1 MLYLVFA
8 VFNWSLLSTFRPS
21 KQSPLRME
29 NAIDFLPT
37 VLLGILL
44 YAIVLAIP
52 SVRDN
57 GLRSRWSPIIPI
69 TAFLYFLLGFDAN
82 VHTAM
87 FWEHNLLPIKASFRI
102 DGLSR
107 LFALLITGIGSL
119 IFIYANG
126 YMKGA
131 KYVQRLQGFLMLFM
145 LAMLGVV
152 LSDDL
157 VMLFVFW
164 ELTSISSFFLI
175 GFKNEDEASRKSAL
189 QAITITGMGGLV
201 MLGGFILL
209 GEIAGTYSISE
220 MTNPDIIANI
230 TSHVWFTPM
239 LLFILLGAFT
249 KSAQFPFHFWLPGA
263 MKAPTPVSAYLHS
276 ATMVKA
282 GVYLLARLSPVL
294 GDTPVWNI
302 ALISFGGF
310 TMVYA
315 AFQAL
320 FRTDMKSI
328 LAYTTVSALGI
339 MVFLLGLQ
347 SSDAIAAVS
356 LFILVHALYKAS
368 FFMLAGTVDH
378 ETGTRD
384 ISQLGGLGKKMMPLF
399 AIGIFAAWSNG
410 GVPPSI
416 GFLGKDLIYES
427 TLLHPAWAYVFTG
440 LSVTTNIMLF
450 AAGLLVGWLPFRGKA
465 SHPEAHTPHWSMWA
479 PAGLLAV
486 LGMLFGL
493 FPSLINN
500 TLVGPVANAI
510 SGSTQEIH
518 LKLWHGFNP
527 VLYLSLTTMGLGL
540 LLYTMIRPGTALLS
554 FIEKAE
560 RIGPRRILHSA
571 ANGFIKSS
579 SWITQTLQNGKLRVY
594 LLVILGFLVSILGYV
609 VLSDTSFVIDIEQL
623 SEITIYEGIT
633 VGILFTSVFLT
644 VFSGSR
650 LAAVASMG
658 VVGYA
663 LCIIFVFYSA
673 PDLAMTQFTIDTL
686 TVILFVLVLYRLP
699 RFIRLDFSLR
709 HILDAIVAVSVGG
722 LMTIISLEVLQRM
735 PEREIS
741 DFYALNAYVLAKGK
755 NVVNVILVDFRG
767 ADTMIEIVVL
777 SIAAIGVYSLL
788 KLRLRKNEK
797 VE

>member
-1 MLYLVFA
+1 
-8 VFNWSLLSTFRPS
+8 
-21 KQSPLRME
+21 ME
-29 NAIDFLPT
+29 NAINFLPFA
-37 VLLGILL
+37 LLGILL
-44 YAIVLAIP
+44 YTIMLAVP
-52 SVRDN
+52 SVREN
-57 GLRSRWSPIIPI
+57 GFRSRWSPVIPI
-69 TAFLYFLLGFDAN
+69 AAFTYFLLGFDGSTQAS
-82 VHTAM
+82 TI
-87 FWEHNLLPIKASFRI
+87 WEHQLLPIKASFQI

-131 KYVQRLQGFLMLFM
+131 KHVQRLQSFLMLFM

-157 VMLFVFW
+157 IMLFVFW

-189 QAITITGMGGLV
+189 QAITITGMGGLI
-201 MLGGFILL
+201 MLGGFIIL
-209 GEIAGTYSISE
+209 GEIAGTYAISE
-220 MTNPDIIANI
+220 MHNPETI
-230 TSHVWFTPM
+230 TTITGHAWFAPM
-239 LLFILLGAFT
+239 LILILAGAFT

-282 GVYLLARLSPVL
+282 GVYLLARFSPIL

-302 ALISFGGF
+302 ALMSFGGF

-384 ISQLGGLGKKMMPLF
+384 ISQLGGLGKVMMPLF
-399 AIGIFAAWSNG
+399 AIGILAAWSNG
-410 GVPPSI
+410 GVPPSV

-427 TLLHPAWAYVFTG
+427 TLHHPVWAYVFTG
-440 LSVTTNIMLF
+440 LSVVTNIMLF
-450 AAGLLVGWLPFRGKA
+450 AAGLLVGWLPFRGK
-465 SHPEAHTPHWSMWA
+465 STHPNTHMPHWTLWV
-479 PAGLLAV
+479 PAALLAV

-493 FPSLINN
+493 FPALINDGLIN
-500 TLVGPVANAI
+500 PVANAI
-510 SGSTQEIH
+510 AGAEQDVH
-518 LKLWHGFNP
+518 LKLWHGFNT
-527 VLYLSLTTMGLGL
+527 VLYLSLLTMGAGL
-540 LLYTMIRPGTALLS
+540 LLYTIIKPGATMLG
-554 FIEKAE
+554 FIETAE
-560 RIGPRRILHSA
+560 RMGPRRLLHA
-571 ANGFIKSS
+571 IANGFVQIS
-579 SWITQTLQNGKLRVY
+579 SWVTQTLQNGKLRIY
-594 LLVILGFLVSILGYV
+594 LLVILGFLVFLLGYV
-609 VLSDTSFVIDIEQL
+609 VLSDTSFVIDKKQL
-623 SEITIYEGIT
+623 SDITIYEGIT

-644 VFSGSR
+644 LFSGSR
-650 LAAVASMG
+650 LAAVAAMG
-658 VVGYA
+658 VVGYT

-699 RFIRLDFSLR
+699 RFIRLDLSVR
-709 HILDAIVAVSVGG
+709 HILDGLVAIAVGA
-722 LMTIISLEVLQRM
+722 LMTVISLEVLQRT

-797 VE
+797 ME

>member
-1 MLYLVFA
+1 MDSA
-8 VFNWSLLSTFRPS
+8 VEKLPIL
-21 KQSPLRME
+21 
-29 NAIDFLPT
+29 FLC
-37 VLLGILL
+37 ILL
-44 YAIVLAIP
+44 YVIVLAIP
-52 SVRDN
+52 SVRQN
-57 GLRSRWSPIIPI
+57 GLRSRLSPLIPI
-69 TAFLYFLLGFDAN
+69 GAFLFFLLGFDGN
-82 VHTAM
+82 KETAVL
-87 FWEHNLLPIKASFRI
+87 WTHELLPTQLSFTV
-102 DGLSR
+102 DGLGR

-131 KYVQRLQGFLMLFM
+131 KYTQRLQSFLMLFM

-157 VMLFVFW
+157 IMLFIFW

-189 QAITITGMGGLV
+189 QAISITGLGGLV
-201 MLGGFILL
+201 MLGGFIIL
-209 GEIAGTYSISE
+209 GEIAGTYAISD
-220 MTNPDIIANI
+220 MQNPEIIATI
-230 TSHVWFTPM
+230 TGHAWFIPM
-239 LLFILLGAFT
+239 MIFILLGAFT

-282 GVYLLARLSPVL
+282 GVYLLARFSPIL
-294 GDTPVWNI
+294 GDTPIWTITLV
-302 ALISFGGF
+302 SFGGV

-339 MVFLLGLQ
+339 MVFLLGMQ

-368 FFMLAGTVDH
+368 FFMLAGTIDH

-384 ISQLGGLGKKMMPLF
+384 ISKLSGLKTAMMPLF
-399 AIGIFAAWSNG
+399 IIGILAAWSNG
-410 GVPPSI
+410 GIPPSV

-427 TLLHPAWAYVFTG
+427 TLAFPGLNYLLTG
-440 LSVTTNIMLF
+440 VSVGTNIMLF
-450 AAGLLVGWLPFRGKA
+450 AAGLLVGWLPFRGKKI
-465 SHPEAHTPHWSMWA
+465 SHENLHLPA
-479 PAGLLAV
+479 PSLWVPAAVLAV

-493 FPSLINN
+493 FPGLINDS
-500 TLVGPVANAI
+500 LVNPVANAI
-510 SGSTQEIH
+510 SGNTEEIH
-518 LKLWHGFNP
+518 LKLWYGFNT
-527 VLYLSLTTMGLGL
+527 VLYLSLLTMGLGVL
-540 LLYTMIRPGTALLS
+540 TYAVIRPGAGLLG
-554 FIEKAE
+554 FIENAE
-560 RIGPRRILHSA
+560 RFGPRRLLHGI
-571 ANGFIKSS
+571 ANGFIGLSD
-579 SWITQTLQNGKLRVY
+579 WITKTMQNGKLRIY
-594 LLVILGFLVSILGYV
+594 LLVILGFLVLILGYV
-609 VLSDTSFVIDIEQL
+609 VLSETTFTIDKKML
-623 SEITIYEGIT
+623 SDITIYEGIT
-633 VGILFTSVFLT
+633 VGILFISVFLT
-644 VFSGSR
+644 LFSGSR
-650 LAAVASMG
+650 LAAVAAMG
-658 VVGYA
+658 VVGYT

-699 RFIRLDFSLR
+699 RFIRLDFSPR
-709 HILDAIVAVSVGG
+709 HILDGLVAIAIGA
-722 LMTIISLEVLQRM
+722 LMTIISLEVLQRV
-735 PEREIS
+735 PDQEIS
-741 DFYALNAYVLAKGK
+741 DFYALNAYLLAKGK

>member
-1 MLYLVFA
+1 
-8 VFNWSLLSTFRPS
+8 
-21 KQSPLRME
+21 ME
-29 NAIDFLPT
+29 NAINFLPFA
-37 VLLGILL
+37 LLGILL
-44 YAIVLAIP
+44 YTIMLAVP
-52 SVRDN
+52 SVREN
-57 GLRSRWSPIIPI
+57 GFRSRWSPVIPI
-69 TAFLYFLLGFDAN
+69 AAFTYFLLGFDGSTQAS
-82 VHTAM
+82 TI
-87 FWEHNLLPIKASFRI
+87 WEHQLLPIKASFQI

-131 KYVQRLQGFLMLFM
+131 KHVQRLQSFLMLFM

-157 VMLFVFW
+157 IMLFVFW

-189 QAITITGMGGLV
+189 QAITITGMGGLI
-201 MLGGFILL
+201 MLGGFIIL
-209 GEIAGTYSISE
+209 GEIAGTYAISE
-220 MTNPDIIANI
+220 MHNPETI
-230 TSHVWFTPM
+230 TTITGHAWFAPM
-239 LLFILLGAFT
+239 LILILAGAFT

-282 GVYLLARLSPVL
+282 GVYLLARFSPVL

-302 ALISFGGF
+302 ALMSFGGF

-384 ISQLGGLGKKMMPLF
+384 ISQLGGLGKVMMPLF
-399 AIGIFAAWSNG
+399 AIGILAAWSNG
-410 GVPPSI
+410 GVPPSV

-427 TLLHPAWAYVFTG
+427 TLHHPVWAYVFTG
-440 LSVTTNIMLF
+440 LSVVTNIMLF
-450 AAGLLVGWLPFRGKA
+450 AAGLLVGWLPFRGK
-465 SHPEAHTPHWSMWA
+465 STHPNTHMPHWTLWV
-479 PAGLLAV
+479 PAALLAV

-493 FPSLINN
+493 FPALINDGLIN
-500 TLVGPVANAI
+500 PVANAI
-510 SGSTQEIH
+510 AGAEQDVH
-518 LKLWHGFNP
+518 LKLWHGFNT
-527 VLYLSLTTMGLGL
+527 VLYLSLLTMGAGL
-540 LLYTMIRPGTALLS
+540 LLYTIIKPGATMLG
-554 FIEKAE
+554 FIETAE
-560 RIGPRRILHSA
+560 RMGPRRLLHA
-571 ANGFIKSS
+571 IANGFVQIS
-579 SWITQTLQNGKLRVY
+579 SWVTQTLQNGKLRIY
-594 LLVILGFLVSILGYV
+594 LLVILGFLVFLLGYV
-609 VLSDTSFVIDIEQL
+609 VLSDTSFVIDKKQL
-623 SEITIYEGIT
+623 SDITIYEGIT

-644 VFSGSR
+644 LFSGSR
-650 LAAVASMG
+650 LAAVAAMG
-658 VVGYA
+658 VVGYT

-699 RFIRLDFSLR
+699 RFIRLDLSVR
-709 HILDAIVAVSVGG
+709 HILDGLVAIAVGA
-722 LMTIISLEVLQRM
+722 LMTVISLEVLQRT

-797 VE
+797 ME

>member
-1 MLYLVFA
+1 
-8 VFNWSLLSTFRPS
+8 
-21 KQSPLRME
+21 ME
-29 NAIDFLPT
+29 NTVGYIPFL
-37 VLLGILL
+37 LLGILL
-44 YAIVLAIP
+44 YTSVLTFP
-52 SVRDN
+52 SVRSN
-57 GLRSRWSPIIPI
+57 GFRSRFSPLVPI
-69 TAFLYFLLGFDAN
+69 VSFFYFLFGFDGS
-82 VHTAM
+82 VQTTTVWDHS
-87 FWEHNLLPIKASFRI
+87 LLPISITFQI

-131 KYVQRLQGFLMLFM
+131 KYVQRLQCFLLLFM

-157 VMLFVFW
+157 ILLFVFW

-175 GFKNEDEASRKSAL
+175 GFKNEDEASRQSAL
-189 QAITITGMGGLV
+189 QAITITGMGGLI
-201 MLGGFILL
+201 MLGGFIIL
-209 GEIAGTYSISE
+209 GEIAGTYSISSMSSPE
-220 MTNPDIIANI
+220 IISQI
-230 TSHVWFTPM
+230 TSHGWFVPM
-239 LLFILLGAFT
+239 LILILVGAFT

-282 GVYLLARLSPVL
+282 GVYLLARFSPVL

-302 ALISFGGF
+302 ALISFGGV

-315 AFQAL
+315 AFQSL

-368 FFMLAGTVDH
+368 FFMLAGTIDH

-384 ISQLGGLGKKMMPLF
+384 ISQLGGLGKVMMPLF
-399 AIGIFAAWSNG
+399 AIGILAAWSNG
-410 GVPPSI
+410 GIPPSV

-427 TLLHPAWAYVFTG
+427 TLHHPAWAYVFTG
-440 LSVTTNIMLF
+440 LSVGTNIMLF
-450 AAGLLVGWLPFRGKA
+450 AAGLLVGWLPFRGTR
-465 SHPEAHTPHWSMWA
+465 SHPSVTLPHWSLWV
-479 PAGLLAV
+479 PALLLAL
-486 LGMLFGL
+486 LGMIFGL
-493 FPSLINN
+493 FPSIINNGLIN
-500 TLVGPVANAI
+500 PVADAI
-510 SGSTQEIH
+510 AGTEQNIH
-518 LKLWHGFNP
+518 LKLWHGFNT
-527 VLYLSLTTMGLGL
+527 VFYLSLITMGVGF
-540 LLYTMIRPGTALLS
+540 LLYNLIRPGAKLLS
-554 FIEKAE
+554 FIESAE
-560 RIGPRRILHSA
+560 HWGPKRILHA
-571 ANGFIKSS
+571 LANEFVGVS
-579 SWITQTLQNGKLRVY
+579 SWITMTLQNGKLRIY
-594 LLVILGFLVSILGYV
+594 LLVILGFLVSLLGYV
-609 VLSDTSFVIDIEQL
+609 VLSDTNFVIDKEQL
-623 SEITIYEGIT
+623 TNITIYEGIT
-633 VGILFTSVFLT
+633 VGILFISVFLT
-644 VFSGSR
+644 LFSGSR
-650 LAAVASMG
+650 LAAVAAMG
-658 VVGYA
+658 VVGYT

-699 RFIRLDFSLR
+699 RFIRLDFSAR
-709 HILDAIVAVSVGG
+709 HILDGIVAISVGA
-722 LMTIISLEVLQRM
+722 LMTVISLEVLQRT

-741 DFYALNAYVLAKGK
+741 DFYALNAYVMAKGK

-777 SIAAIGVYSLL
+777 TIAAIGVYSLL

-797 VE
+797 ME

>member
-1 MLYLVFA
+1 
-8 VFNWSLLSTFRPS
+8 
-21 KQSPLRME
+21 ME
-29 NAIDFLPT
+29 NAINFLPFA
-37 VLLGILL
+37 LLGILL
-44 YAIVLAIP
+44 YTIMLAVP
-52 SVRDN
+52 SVREN
-57 GLRSRWSPIIPI
+57 GFRSRWSPVIPI
-69 TAFLYFLLGFDAN
+69 AAFTYFLLGFDGSTQAS
-82 VHTAM
+82 TI
-87 FWEHNLLPIKASFRI
+87 WEHQLLPIKASFQI

-131 KYVQRLQGFLMLFM
+131 KHVQRLQSFLMLFM

-157 VMLFVFW
+157 IMLFVFW

-189 QAITITGMGGLV
+189 QAITITGMGGLI
-201 MLGGFILL
+201 MLGGFIIL
-209 GEIAGTYSISE
+209 GEIAGTYAISE
-220 MTNPDIIANI
+220 MHNPETI
-230 TSHVWFTPM
+230 TTITGHAWFAPM
-239 LLFILLGAFT
+239 LILILAGAFT

-276 ATMVKA
+276 ATMVKS
-282 GVYLLARLSPVL
+282 GVYLLARFSPVL

-302 ALISFGGF
+302 ALMSFGGF

-356 LFILVHALYKAS
+356 LFILVHAFYKAS

-384 ISQLGGLGKKMMPLF
+384 ISQLGGLGKVMMPLF
-399 AIGIFAAWSNG
+399 AIGILAAWSNG
-410 GVPPSI
+410 GVPPSV

-427 TLLHPAWAYVFTG
+427 TLHHPVWAYVFTG
-440 LSVTTNIMLF
+440 LSVVTNIMLF
-450 AAGLLVGWLPFRGKA
+450 AAGLLVGWLPFRGK
-465 SHPEAHTPHWSMWA
+465 STHPNTHMPHWTLWV
-479 PAGLLAV
+479 PAALLAV

-493 FPSLINN
+493 FPALINDGLIN
-500 TLVGPVANAI
+500 PVANAI
-510 SGSTQEIH
+510 AGAEQDVH
-518 LKLWHGFNP
+518 LKLWHGFNT
-527 VLYLSLTTMGLGL
+527 VLYLSLLTMGAGL
-540 LLYTMIRPGTALLS
+540 LLYTIIKPGPTMLG
-554 FIEKAE
+554 FIETAE
-560 RIGPRRILHSA
+560 RMGPRRLLHTI
-571 ANGFIKSS
+571 ANGFVQISG
-579 SWITQTLQNGKLRVY
+579 WVTQTLQNGKLRIY
-594 LLVILGFLVSILGYV
+594 LLVILGFLVFLLGYV
-609 VLSDTSFVIDIEQL
+609 VLSDTSFVIDKEQL
-623 SEITIYEGIT
+623 SDITIYEGIT

-644 VFSGSR
+644 LFSGSR
-650 LAAVASMG
+650 LAAVAAMG
-658 VVGYA
+658 VVGYT

-699 RFIRLDFSLR
+699 RFIRLDLSVR
-709 HILDAIVAVSVGG
+709 HILDGLVAIAVGA
-722 LMTIISLEVLQRM
+722 LMTVISLEVLQRT

-797 VE
+797 ME

>member
-1 MLYLVFA
+1 
-8 VFNWSLLSTFRPS
+8 
-21 KQSPLRME
+21 ME
-29 NAIDFLPT
+29 NAINFLPFA
-37 VLLGILL
+37 LLGILL
-44 YAIVLAIP
+44 YTIMLAVP
-52 SVRDN
+52 SVREN
-57 GLRSRWSPIIPI
+57 GFRSRWSPVIPI
-69 TAFLYFLLGFDAN
+69 AAFTYFLLGFDGSTQAS
-82 VHTAM
+82 TI
-87 FWEHNLLPIKASFRI
+87 WEHQLLPIKASFQI

-131 KYVQRLQGFLMLFM
+131 KHVQRLQSFLMLFM

-157 VMLFVFW
+157 IMLFVFW

-189 QAITITGMGGLV
+189 QAITITGMGGLI
-201 MLGGFILL
+201 MLGGFIIL
-209 GEIAGTYSISE
+209 GEIAGTYAISE
-220 MTNPDIIANI
+220 MHNPETI
-230 TSHVWFTPM
+230 TTITGHAWFAPM
-239 LLFILLGAFT
+239 LILILAGAFT

-276 ATMVKA
+276 ATMVKS
-282 GVYLLARLSPVL
+282 GVYLLARFSPVL

-302 ALISFGGF
+302 ALMSFGGF

-356 LFILVHALYKAS
+356 LFILVHAFYKAS

-384 ISQLGGLGKKMMPLF
+384 ISQLGGLGKVMMPLF
-399 AIGIFAAWSNG
+399 AIGILAAWSNG
-410 GVPPSI
+410 GVPPSV

-427 TLLHPAWAYVFTG
+427 TLHHPVWAYVFTG
-440 LSVTTNIMLF
+440 LSVVTNIMLF
-450 AAGLLVGWLPFRGKA
+450 AAGLLVGWLPFRGK
-465 SHPEAHTPHWSMWA
+465 STHPNTHMPHWTLWV
-479 PAGLLAV
+479 PAALLAV

-493 FPSLINN
+493 FPALVNDGLIN
-500 TLVGPVANAI
+500 PVANAI
-510 SGSTQEIH
+510 AGAEQDVH
-518 LKLWHGFNP
+518 LKLWHGFNT
-527 VLYLSLTTMGLGL
+527 VLYLSLLTMGAGL
-540 LLYTMIRPGTALLS
+540 LLYTIIKPGPTMLG
-554 FIEKAE
+554 FIETAE
-560 RIGPRRILHSA
+560 RMGPRRLLHA
-571 ANGFIKSS
+571 IANGFVQISG
-579 SWITQTLQNGKLRVY
+579 WVTQTLQNGKLRIY
-594 LLVILGFLVSILGYV
+594 LLVILGFLVFLLGYV
-609 VLSDTSFVIDIEQL
+609 VLSDTSFVIDKEQL
-623 SEITIYEGIT
+623 SDITIYEGIT

-644 VFSGSR
+644 LFSGSR
-650 LAAVASMG
+650 LAAVAAMG
-658 VVGYA
+658 VVGYT

-699 RFIRLDFSLR
+699 RFIRLDLSVR
-709 HILDAIVAVSVGG
+709 HILDGLVAIAVGA
-722 LMTIISLEVLQRM
+722 LMTVISLEVLQRT

-797 VE
+797 ME